1 MTRLL
6 DITNQTHRWTE
17 QNIHI
22 DTNDIYTYQNR
33 WTDQTDCQIKLDR
46 LTEQTRLTH
55 EQIMLKPSVRL
66 AEGMISHMYRPDSN
80 IIVSL
85 FNNV

>member
-1 MTRLL
+1 MDRTKHTYGHKR
-6 DITNQTHRWTE
+6 H
-17 QNIHI
+17 IHI
-22 DTNDIYTYQNR
+22 PNR

>member
-22 DTNDIYTYQNR
+22 DTNDIYTYQIDGPTR
-33 WTDQTDCQIKLDR
+33 QI
-46 LTEQTRLTH
+46 
-55 EQIMLKPSVRL
+55 VR
-66 AEGMISHMYRPDSN
+66 SN
-80 IIVSL
+80 
-85 FNNV
+85 